1 MVRPMRFSI
10 TTKDITGSTNDD
22 VWALAAAGAPAGTV
36 VAARCHRSGR
46 GQWGR
51 VWMSPEGG
59 LYFSVLMRP
68 GTPERTWPAYS
79 RALAEAVAAVLREE
93 CGVGSD
99 VIRVKAPNDVVCDE
113 GKLCGISLESRNG
126 AIVVGVGVNVF
137 HSARPIVTDG
147 RNEPA
152 YVCDIAS
159 DYIAPSVRALDDLLE
174 RLLASFAVVMEGP
187 LE

>member
-1 MVRPMRFSI
+1 MRFNI
-10 TTKDITGSTNDD
+10 TMKDITGSTNDD
-22 VWALAAAGAPAGTV
+22 VWELAAKGAPAGTV
-36 VAARCHRSGR
+36 VVARCQRAGR

-79 RALAEAVAAVLREE
+79 RALAEALAAVLREE

-174 RLLASFAVVMEGP
+174 HLLASFAVVMEGS